1 MQHRQGNKN
10 LIKTIA
16 IVGGTGPE
24 GLGLALRFA
33 RAGANV
39 RIGSRTLERARTA
52 SEHVAKTV
60 TGGHVEGFTNAE
72 AVREASVVVLAVP
85 SDAQVETLESLRDSW
100 RPGTTLV
107 DATVQLKAA
116 GPESSA
122 QRAAQHVPEGVVVA
136 AAFHT
141 LGADLLA
148 QLDHPLDSDVLIS
161 SDSAEA
167 KAIATRLVEML
178 GGARPVDAGP
188 LKNSRLIENIVPLL
202 IAINRR
208 YKVKHSGIRI
218 TGI

>member
-1 MQHRQGNKN
+1 M
-10 LIKTIA
+10 
-16 IVGGTGPE
+16 
-24 GLGLALRFA
+24 RFA
-33 RAGANV
+33 RAGASV
-39 RIGSRTLERARTA
+39 RIGSRNVERARAA
-52 SEHVAKTV
+52 SVHVAKTV
-60 TGGHVEGFTNAE
+60 PDAHVEGFTNAD
-72 AVREASVVVLAVP
+72 AVREARVVILAVP

-107 DATVQLKAA
+107 DATVQLKAT

-122 QRAAQHVPEGVVVA
+122 QRAAQHVPESVSVA

-148 QLDHPLDSDVLIS
+148 QVDHPIDSDVLIS

-167 KAIATRLVEML
+167 KAMTTRLVEML
-178 GGARPVDAGP
+178 PGARPVDAGP
-188 LKNSRLIENIVPLL
+188 LKNSRLIENVVPLL

>member
-1 MQHRQGNKN
+1 M
-10 LIKTIA
+10 
-16 IVGGTGPE
+16 
-24 GLGLALRFA
+24 RFA
-33 RAGANV
+33 RAGASV
-39 RIGSRTLERARTA
+39 RIGSRNVERARAA
-52 SEHVAKTV
+52 SVHVAKTV
-60 TGGHVEGFTNAE
+60 PDAHVEGFSNAD
-72 AVREASVVVLAVP
+72 AVREARVVILAVP

-107 DATVQLKAA
+107 DATVQLKAT

-122 QRAAQHVPEGVVVA
+122 QRAAQHVPESVSVA

-148 QLDHPLDSDVLIS
+148 QVDHPIDSDVLIS

-167 KAIATRLVEML
+167 KAMTTRLVEML
-178 GGARPVDAGP
+178 PGARPVDAGP
-188 LKNSRLIENIVPLL
+188 LKNSRLIENVVPLL

>member
-1 MQHRQGNKN
+1 MNE
-10 LIKTIA
+10 TIA

-33 RAGANV
+33 RAGARV
-39 RIGSRTLERARTA
+39 RIGSRNPERAQSAGQR
-52 SEHVAKTV
+52 VAEIAQA
-60 TGGHVEGFTNAE
+60 GHVEGFTNSE
-72 AVREASVVVLAVP
+72 AVREAQVVVLAVP
-85 SDAQVETLESLRDSW
+85 SDAHVDTLESLRDCL

-107 DATVQLKAA
+107 DATVQLKPT

-122 QRAAQHVPEGVVVA
+122 QRAAQHVPEGVNVA

-148 QLDHPLDSDVLIS
+148 QLDHDIDSDVLIC

-167 KAIATRLVEML
+167 KAITIQLVEML
-178 GGARPVDAGP
+178 PGARPVDAGA
-188 LKNSRLIENIVPLL
+188 LKNSRLIENVVPLL

-208 YKVKHSGIRI
+208 YKVKHSGLRI